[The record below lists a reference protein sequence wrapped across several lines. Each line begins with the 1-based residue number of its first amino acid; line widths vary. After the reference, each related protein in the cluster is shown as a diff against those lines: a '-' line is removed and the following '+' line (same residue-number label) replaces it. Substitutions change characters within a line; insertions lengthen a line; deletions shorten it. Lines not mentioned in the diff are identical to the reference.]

1 MEFLSNTGAW
11 QPGDAISR
19 RLIVCLCRLEGNEM
33 VDFKKLMNHTPE
45 EKALADKEIE
55 KNRQDFLDSIKDDP
69 SVKRM
74 KRRMG
79 EQ

>member
-1 MEFLSNTGAW
+1 
-11 QPGDAISR
+11 
-19 RLIVCLCRLEGNEM
+19 M

-45 EKALADKEIE
+45 EKTLADKEIE